1 MDTLV
6 NGTFN
11 DNGTGMLQSIFDK
24 LRGEDTYMS
33 LYDFKDYVRVKT
45 IANSEYGT
53 DAFYSKCIENMAH
66 AGKFSSDRAIL
77 EYATK

>member
-1 MDTLV
+1 MRLSDL
-6 NGTFN
+6 
-11 DNGTGMLQSIFDK
+11 M
-24 LRGEDTYMS
+24 Y
-33 LYDFKDYVRVKT
+33 YVRAKT

-77 EYATK
+77 EYATKIWHVK